1 MTNLLGTSTQH
12 ETLVGQIARAA
23 RASKATV
30 LVQGETGT
38 GKELVAQAIHAQS
51 ARANAKLVAVNC
63 GAIPPTLI
71 EAELF
76 GAEKGA
82 YTGATATR
90 HGWFEAANKGTL
102 FLDEIGELP
111 LLAQTQLLRVLQE
124 GKIMR
129 IGGSSELAVDVRI
142 IAATNRD
149 LAAEVAAGRFRADLY
164 YRLAR
169 VVINIEPLRAR
180 ISDLDVLVPELLA
193 RAAHDNGF
201 DVPAMADT
209 AWAQLK
215 AHTWP
220 GNVRELH
227 ATLER
232 TLVTNCEQNTITNI
246 DFLQAPQAVTVS
258 PVTVATHASRVKW
271 NTKWFDEQHGM
282 SCYWHGTCKSHCPIS
297 MAKSEEEALRR
308 RNTFVAGRC
317 RRRKY
322 ANVANNETAQAGT
335 MVVPRSADH
344 NASGPNRHA
353 EGARQDGA
361 QRHPEHVA

>member
-1 MTNLLGTSTQH
+1 MTNLLGTSSQH
-12 ETLVGQIARAA
+12 ETLVGQIACAA

-51 ARANAKLVAVNC
+51 ARAGAKLVAVNC

-102 FLDEIGELP
+102 FLDEVGELP

-129 IGGSSELAVDVRI
+129 IGGSTEIAVDVRI

-180 ISDLDVLVPELLA
+180 IGDLDVLVPELLA

-201 DVPAMADT
+201 DVPVITDS

-215 AHTWP
+215 AHVWP

-232 TLVTNCEQNTITNI
+232 TLVTNCENNTIVDIN
-246 DFLQAPQAVTVS
+246 FLHVHKPAFVPAAGAVAHVG
-258 PVTVATHASRVKW
+258 RVKW
-271 NTKWFDEQHGM
+271 DTKWFDEQHGM
-282 SCYWHGTCKSHCPIS
+282 SCYWHGTCKSCCPIS
-297 MAKSEEEALRR
+297 TAKSEEEALKR

-322 ANVANNETAQAGT
+322 ANVVNNETAKIGVMAVAGST
-335 MVVPRSADH
+335 NH
-344 NASGPNRHA
+344 YEGGPDRHA

-361 QRHPEHVA
+361 Q